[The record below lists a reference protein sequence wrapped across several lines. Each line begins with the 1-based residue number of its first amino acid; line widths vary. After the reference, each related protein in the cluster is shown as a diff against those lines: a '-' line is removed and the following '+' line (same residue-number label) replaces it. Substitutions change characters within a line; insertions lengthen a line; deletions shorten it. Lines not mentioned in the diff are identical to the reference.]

1 MLTLALDEINNEPR
15 DLPAPVIASISAGM
29 PISDQQRK
37 DLTMSD
43 IEKSVTP
50 APSDSPIFEKG
61 GYLAPQLG
69 VPRSD
74 SPKNEKGQS
83 KTLDADTVWYLTRM
97 HKAARNFNKSK
108 RLLDDLKKQKNPT
121 ASELKRN
128 QNNLKVQSLRYANLA
143 SISTTRLSE
152 RSTTLDPRL
161 LQEVNR
167 DTNALNIKMDDQFKS
182 AIKSGDLEL
191 PRMET
196 GRLGL
201 YMDQAANNIK
211 AITDNTLDAASNNT
225 KAAPQQDNPS
235 SGPSM

>member
-1 MLTLALDEINNEPR
+1 MLTLVLDEVNNEPR
-15 DLPAPVIASISAGM
+15 DLPAPVIASISAGI

-97 HKAARNFNKSK
+97 HKAARSFEKSK
-108 RLLDDLKKQKNPT
+108 RLLADLKKQKKP
-121 ASELKRN
+121 AVSELKRN
-128 QNNLKVQSLRYANLA
+128 QNNLKIQSLRYANLMN
-143 SISTTRLSE
+143 IGTTRLSE
-152 RSTTLDPRL
+152 RSATLDPAL

-167 DTNALNIKMDDQFKS
+167 DNNALNAKMDDQFKS

-191 PRMET
+191 SRMEV

-201 YMDQAANNIK
+201 YMDQAADNIK
-211 AITDNTLDAASNNT
+211 VLTNNTLDAVSNNT